1 MRTIQSEIKRQGIT
15 KHKNTTSAVKH
26 PKEKEQLS
34 KWELEELM
42 GMRMPIFKRSKGGAM
57 RSK

>member
-1 MRTIQSEIKRQGIT
+1 MRTIQSEFKTQRIT
-15 KHKNTTSAVKH
+15 KHKNTTSAVKK
-26 PKEKEQLS
+26 PRVKEQLS

-42 GMRMPIFKRSKGGAM
+42 GMRMPTYKRSKGGAI

>member
-1 MRTIQSEIKRQGIT
+1 MRMIQSEFKRQGIT
-15 KHKNTTSAVKH
+15 KQKNTISLVKQ
-26 PKEKEQLS
+26 PKGKEQLS

-42 GMRMPIFKRSKGGAM
+42 GMRMPTYKRSKSGAI